1 MVILECHGSRMV
13 VTPLDNLVGGD
24 TGTRSPPASDRR
36 RSGTGAIRWPTSIVP
51 EEETQNGTS
60 HFGHLLKDGSKAA
73 EAFSKHGSLGFC
85 ERANHL
91 HHHSACRRRRVN
103 RLFEAT
109 EACLRFPDSLDIVS
123 TSRGDRESRS
133 SFQTTST
140 SSLRI

>member
-1 MVILECHGSRMV
+1 M
-13 VTPLDNLVGGD
+13 PK
-24 TGTRSPPASDRR
+24 
-36 RSGTGAIRWPTSIVP
+36 
-51 EEETQNGTS
+51 EETQNGTS

-109 EACLRFPDSLDIVS
+109 EACLRFLNSLHIVS
-123 TSRGDRESRS
+123 RSRRESRKPVQLPDNPH
-133 SFQTTST
+133 FFFTD
-140 SSLRI
+140 LIEHALPRAA